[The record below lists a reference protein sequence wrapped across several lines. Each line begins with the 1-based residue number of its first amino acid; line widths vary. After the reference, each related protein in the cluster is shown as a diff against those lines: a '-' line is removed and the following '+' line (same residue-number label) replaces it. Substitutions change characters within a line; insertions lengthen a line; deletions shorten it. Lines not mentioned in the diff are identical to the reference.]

1 MMNIGSGEVLVILLV
16 ALIVLGPTKLPEAAK
31 QVGKAM
37 TEFRRLS
44 SGFQREL
51 KEAMDDVTVETEAR
65 ERGRAYVANDPPKPV
80 DKPKTDDTPAASTA
94 SPSSTTDPPA
104 EAEDPTAEPSRA
116 TDPTTQ
122 PAEPS
127 RATDPTTQPAEASER
142 TAEPSESSDPA
153 SP

>member
-65 ERGRAYVANDPPKPV
+65 ERGRAYVADDVATSSSSSDPG
-80 DKPKTDDTPAASTA
+80 DATEGAAPASDAST
-94 SPSSTTDPPA
+94 
-104 EAEDPTAEPSRA
+104 TAEPTEPA
-116 TDPTTQ
+116 
-122 PAEPS
+122 AEP
-127 RATDPTTQPAEASER
+127 P
-142 TAEPSESSDPA
+142 EPSDPA
-153 SP
+153 SR